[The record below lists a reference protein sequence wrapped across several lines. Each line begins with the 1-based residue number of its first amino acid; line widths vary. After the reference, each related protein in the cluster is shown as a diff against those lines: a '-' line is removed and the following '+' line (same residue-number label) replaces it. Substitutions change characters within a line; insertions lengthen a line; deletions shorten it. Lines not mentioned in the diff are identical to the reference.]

1 LQVIMREGRK
11 RQIREV
17 GTRLG
22 LPVVKI
28 IRIRI
33 GTLKLGNL
41 KPREWR
47 HLTSQEVA
55 GLRAPTSQKV
65 QPGRSKSGLMKAG
78 AKPKKSGESGRSL
91 RPLEKDK
98 RR

>member
-1 LQVIMREGRK
+1 MHEGRK

-33 GTLKLGNL
+33 GTLMLGNL
-41 KPREWR
+41 MPREWR
-47 HLTSQEVA
+47 HLSAAEVA
-55 GLRAPTSQKV
+55 ALRKPTASKGKPDQDRHQAKKQGETSRSQR
-65 QPGRSKSGLMKAG
+65 PSGQG
-78 AKPKKSGESGRSL
+78 KPK
-91 RPLEKDK
+91 
-98 RR
+98 